1 MARLPTPTTIT
12 DLRFTADNSVEFEL
26 AWDGTDTYAGMIDHL
41 RVRFMLTNLEEVG
54 AGITPAQIETEME
67 GWADT
72 DTVADQA
79 TPTGWD
85 TNLVIHQIGEDYT
98 PTAAEKTAGVM
109 PNQPFTDD
117 ALRQRFVRCIVQ
129 ARTAD

>member
-1 MARLPTPTTIT
+1 M
-12 DLRFTADNSVEFEL
+12 DD
-26 AWDGTDTYAGMIDHL
+26 YAAQINHL

-54 AGITPAQIETEME
+54 TGITDAQIGTEME
-67 GWADT
+67 GWDDT
-72 DTVADQA
+72 DTLADQA

-85 TNLVIHQIGEDYT
+85 ANLVIHQIGEDYAVT
-98 PTAAEKTAGVM
+98 NGTADSPIAGT
-109 PNQPFTDD
+109 FTDD

>member
-12 DLRFTADNSVEFEL
+12 DLRFTADNSVAFEL
-26 AWDGTDTYAGMIDHL
+26 AWAGGDAYASMIDHL

-54 AGITPAQIETEME
+54 AGITPAQVMTEMAN
-67 GWADT
+67 WADT
-72 DTVADQA
+72 DIVADQA
-79 TPTGWD
+79 TPAGWD
-85 TNLVIHQIGEDYT
+85 TNLVIHQIGEDYDVADGT
-98 PTAAEKTAGVM
+98 LDSPMDGT
-109 PNQPFTDD
+109 FTDD